1 MLEIRTD
8 ISSLTKDQR
17 EQLAGF
23 ILTFDMPRQLPLDCN
38 SPKPVATTININ
50 GASVPVVLSN
60 NIPTITFG
68 DTISA
73 SPSPEAVF
81 APDSA
86 VTEYLKAAEGA
97 FLIAQDVVAE
107 IAAAVPPPP
116 PLSVI
121 SPAGPHLLIGS
132 VAVDKSGLPWDER
145 IHSSSKNLTAEGL
158 WRKKR
163 GVSEAALVL
172 TESELR
178 RIPLDTP
185 GSPFIAVPP
194 PPPLSLESPVAAP
207 PPPAISSEGKAM
219 YIKLI
224 GDTTAA
230 VGAKKATQE
239 DFKSI
244 ALAHDVP
251 SIPLLIQHLDKIQ
264 AVADDCYALIASR
277 G

>member
-23 ILTFDMPRQLPLDCN
+23 ILTFDMPRQAELPFTQ
-38 SPKPVATTININ
+38 PVAGDVKITHHVAEVHLSDESEAIMNTVAPLANSEKFVVTEEWVN
-50 GASVPVVLSN
+50 G
-60 NIPTITFG
+60 
-68 DTISA
+68 ISA
-73 SPSPEAVF
+73 APFPSPEAVF
-81 APDSA
+81 GVQYEHVADT
-86 VTEYLKAAEGA
+86 VT
-97 FLIAQDVVAE
+97 VP
-107 IAAAVPPPP
+107 VPPPP
-116 PLSVI
+116 PAVI
-121 SPAGPHLLIGS
+121 SPAGPHLVIGS
-132 VAVDKSGLPWDER
+132 VAIDKSGLPWDER
-145 IHSSSKNLTAEGL
+145 IHSSSKALTAEGL

-163 GVSEAALVL
+163 GVGDTTAVESALRQLPV
-172 TESELR
+172 
-178 RIPLDTP
+178 
-185 GSPFIAVPP
+185 APP
-194 PPPLSLESPVAAP
+194 PPPVPAP
-207 PPPAISSEGKAM
+207 TPPAISSEGKAL

-244 ALAHDVP
+244 ALNHGVP

>member
-23 ILTFDMPRQLPLDCN
+23 ILTFDMPRQLPLDYD

-50 GASVPVVLSN
+50 GISTPAVLSSSV
-60 NIPTITFG
+60 PTITFG
-68 DTISA
+68 DTLGV
-73 SPSPEAVF
+73 SPSPEAAF
-81 APDSA
+81 APDST
-86 VTEYLKAAEGA
+86 VTEALKAAEGA

-116 PLSVI
+116 PPPPAVI
-121 SPAGPHLLIGS
+121 SPTGPHVLIGS

-163 GVSEAALVL
+163 GVSDEAVVL

-185 GSPFIAVPP
+185 GSPFIAVPASP
-194 PPPLSLESPVAAP
+194 PPPPVAAP
-207 PPPAISSEGKAM
+207 APPAISSEGKAL

-244 ALAHDVP
+244 ALNHGVP